1 MARLSTHVLDTAHGV
16 PAAGIRIDLHRVD
29 ANGRTH
35 VTTAT
40 TNVDGRTDE
49 PLMAG
54 ETIVTGV
61 YELTFHA
68 GRYLRER
75 GVTLGD
81 PAFLDEIV
89 IRFGIASA
97 TAAYHV
103 PLLLSPYGSSTY
115 RGS

>member
-1 MARLSTHVLDTAHGV
+1 MGRLSTHVLDTARGV
-16 PAAGIRIDLHRVD
+16 PASGVRIDLHRVGGE
-29 ANGRTH
+29 GRTH

-40 TNVDGRTDE
+40 TNADGRTTE

-54 ETIVTGV
+54 DTLAPGV

-68 GRYLRER
+68 GRYLRDC
-75 GVTLGD
+75 GLQVDD

-103 PLLLSPYGSSTY
+103 PLLLSPYGYTTY